1 MSDVRR
7 IGANRDRPNS
17 REASIHEQELHIKI
31 ENGIVVARRVI
42 ANRGKTLDEWQIGL
56 RNLPGNENR
65 FPGDEDL

>member
-1 MSDVRR
+1 
-7 IGANRDRPNS
+7 
-17 REASIHEQELHIKI
+17 LHIKI